1 LIITLL
7 ITIGAPLAIISFIVY
22 SDNFKEPLD
31 LIIKTFFLGIFLC
44 YPAGELNYLLI
55 QSPDQTYFAGLTE
68 ESLKFLVLYFYIR
81 PKTAFNEPMDA
92 IVYGTTASLGF
103 ATLENLSYVFIGSP
117 FGSPDVDS
125 MTMAIMRAISAI
137 PLHASCGI
145 IMGYFF
151 GLHAFLGSKSSLI
164 KSLIIPISI
173 HATYNYLTG
182 FGFLWFYFLFA
193 VMFYAQSLHKQVS
206 DLQLTKSMEQ
216 ENKAI

>member
-1 LIITLL
+1 MIITL
-7 ITIGAPLAIISFIVY
+7 IIAIGAPLAIISFIIY
-22 SDNFKEPLD
+22 SDKFKEPLD
-31 LIIKTFFLGIFLC
+31 LILKTFFLGIFLC
-44 YPAGELNYLLI
+44 IPAGELNYLLI
-55 QSPDQTYFAGLTE
+55 PSPDQSYFAGLTE

-92 IVYGTTASLGF
+92 IVYGTIVSLGF
-103 ATLENLSYVFIGSP
+103 ATLENLSYVYS
-117 FGSPDVDS
+117 GSPDVDS
-125 MTMAIMRAISAI
+125 MTIAIMRAISAI

-173 HATYNYLTG
+173 HATYNYLIG

-193 VMFYAQSLHKQVS
+193 VMFYAQSLHKKVS
-206 DLQLTKSMEQ
+206 DLQLAKSMEQ
-216 ENKAI
+216 ENKNI